1 MYTQK
6 VGVAIL
12 AIARMAVFRKQEGT
26 EGKRVFTAFLISSMV
41 VACLLFGILPWSVI
55 CTLSRLLVGKMK
67 EVALD
72 MHVSQ
77 QQVPLTTESALAL
90 RL

>member
-1 MYTQK
+1 M
-6 VGVAIL
+6 
-12 AIARMAVFRKQEGT
+12 
-26 EGKRVFTAFLISSMV
+26 
-41 VACLLFGILPWSVI
+41 
-55 CTLSRLLVGKMK
+55 GKMK
-67 EVALD
+67 EVVLD